1 MSDYILICLRTIHI
15 LFLNEELLVNF
26 STEF

>member
-1 MSDYILICLRTIHI
+1 MSDYILICLRTINI
-15 LFLNEELLVNF
+15 LFLNEELLVHF